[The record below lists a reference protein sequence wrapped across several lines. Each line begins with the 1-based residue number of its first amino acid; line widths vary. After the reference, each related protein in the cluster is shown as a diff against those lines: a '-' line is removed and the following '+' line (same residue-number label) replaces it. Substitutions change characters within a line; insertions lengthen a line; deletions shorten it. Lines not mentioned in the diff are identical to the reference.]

1 MWRMINKHG
10 YHIMAA
16 LKVESCF
23 HVTAGIHDKYI
34 NSICLEDK
42 LYHLG
47 RKNLFT
53 ILTKEM
59 ETKHMKI
66 LLKSDVSFIN

>member
-1 MWRMINKHG
+1 MWYMINKHG
-10 YHIMAA
+10 YHITAA

-34 NSICLEDK
+34 NSICMEDK
-42 LYHLG
+42 LSG

-53 ILTKEM
+53 VLIEEM
-59 ETKHMKI
+59 EMKHENPIKI
-66 LLKSDVSFIN
+66 RCFIH

>member
-1 MWRMINKHG
+1 
-10 YHIMAA
+10 MAA
-16 LKVESCF
+16 LKVERCF

-42 LYHLG
+42 LYRLG

-53 ILTKEM
+53 ILTEEM
-59 ETKHMKI
+59 EMKHENPVKI
-66 LLKSDVSFIN
+66 RCFIH